1 MNDADTESTSFSAG
15 RRFGTGLNV
24 ALAVVILF
32 AIVVMAN
39 YLAIRRYARLNL
51 NAGDAAQLSPETIG
65 VLRNITNDVRVIALF
80 ESDDALFRNVW
91 NLLREYQNANPRI
104 TLEHVDYLRDPAM
117 AQTVKEQFNLNH
129 LAERNAVIFSQA
141 PRFKVIYDRE
151 MSEFDYSG
159 LMAGVTNEVRR
170 TGFLGET
177 LFTAALISVTEG
189 ASIRVS
195 YLTGHGE
202 PKLDDTEDPA
212 AYAKFAALLKGK
224 NIDIVPLTLVGTN
237 EVPADSRALIL
248 AGTRDRLA
256 PAEIEKIDRYLNNGG
271 RLLVLSYSLAPNTG
285 VETLLA
291 NWGVAMG
298 NNLIFDQQNT
308 LSGRDLVASNL
319 ISHPIT
325 RPLLETRKLHFM
337 LPRTIETL
345 AKTGTSADSAKVEE
359 LVRTSDD
366 AVAVTDIR
374 NGVPY
379 RSATDRKGALSL
391 AVAVEKGGV
400 EGVKSGATRI
410 VVVGDSLF
418 LGNQMIESAANR
430 DFASLSINWLLDRAM
445 MMGGI
450 GPRKLNEFRLELTRD
465 EVRSIRTILLVGLP
479 GAVLLL
485 GLIVWFRRRR

>member
-39 YLAIRRYARLNL
+39 YLAIRRYTRINL
-51 NAGDAAQLSPETIG
+51 NSRDAAQLSPETTG
-65 VLRNITNDVRVIALF
+65 VLRSITNDLRVIALF
-80 ESDDALFRNVW
+80 ESGDPLFPYVW

-104 TLEHVDYLRDPAM
+104 LLEHVDYLRDPAT

-129 LAERNAVIFSQA
+129 LAERNAVIFSQP
-141 PRFKVIYDRE
+141 PRFKVVYDRE

-170 TGFLGET
+170 SGFLGES
-177 LFTAALISVTEG
+177 LFTAALLNLTEG
-189 ASIRVS
+189 TALRVS

-202 PKLDDTEDPA
+202 PKLDDDADPA

-224 NIDIVPLTLVGTN
+224 NIDVVPLTLVGTN
-237 EVPADSRALIL
+237 EVPADSRALII
-248 AGTRDRLA
+248 AGPRDRLA

-271 RLLVLSYSLAPNTG
+271 RLLVLSYSLVPNPG
-285 VETLLA
+285 LDTLLSR
-291 NWGVAMG
+291 WGVALG
-298 NNLIFDQQNT
+298 NNLIFDPDNSRGGQ
-308 LSGRDLVASNL
+308 DLVATNFVA
-319 ISHPIT
+319 HPIT
-325 RPLLETRKLHFM
+325 RPLLETRAVHLMVPRSVEKL
-337 LPRTIETL
+337 
-345 AKTGTSADSAKVEE
+345 AQAGTSADTAKVEE
-359 LVRTSDD
+359 IVSSG
-366 AVAVTDIR
+366 ASSFAVTDIR

-379 RSATDRKGALSL
+379 RSATDRKGPLSI

-418 LGNQMIESAANR
+418 LGNEMIESAANR
-430 DFASLSINWLLDRAM
+430 DFASLSINWLLDRAV

-465 EVRSIRTILLVGLP
+465 EVRSIRTILLVGVP